1 MNKIKKLIFFIVSL
15 SCLTTLGFSQHKH
28 SSQITEPIL
37 HHEIDAFIGNAHIP
51 TATLEN
57 STATVI
63 LPNVGLNYKYW
74 FDERFAIGWY
84 NNLLARTFTIN
95 SDTNQEVEKK
105 YPFATTIVG
114 VFRPWKKLGFFAG
127 PGLLIDNTGSQFVV
141 RLGLEYGFA
150 LSNDW
155 YITPRFMFDSIGG
168 EIESYTLGISIGRNF

>member
-1 MNKIKKLIFFIVSL
+1 M
-15 SCLTTLGFSQHKH
+15 TTLGFSQHKH

-51 TATLEN
+51 NATLEN

-84 NNLLARTFTIN
+84 NNLVARTFTIN

-168 EIESYTLGISIGRNF
+168 EIESYTLGIAIGRNF